1 MTYIG
6 FSTKMNKKD
15 DVREITL
22 IDNFKLLR
30 ELIEYICKIYQGSGI
45 GALLEITDPSIDDL
59 LNVLT
64 ELENQLDV
72 THLNAQQAILLT
84 KLLLKEIQRE
94 ANQDDEHKADF
105 DSQFS
110 RLLQSLTFLDKEEKN
125 R

>member
-1 MTYIG
+1 
-6 FSTKMNKKD
+6 MNKKD

>member
-1 MTYIG
+1 MTYTG

-59 LNVLT
+59 LNVLA
-64 ELENQLDV
+64 ELENLLYVHRLD
-72 THLNAQQAILLT
+72 
-84 KLLLKEIQRE
+84 LLLVE
-94 ANQDDEHKADF
+94 
-105 DSQFS
+105 
-110 RLLQSLTFLDKEEKN
+110 FLSTEVGLVK
-125 R
+125 

>member
-1 MTYIG
+1 
-6 FSTKMNKKD
+6 MNKKD

-59 LNVLT
+59 LNVLA

-84 KLLLKEIQRE
+84 QLLLKEIQRE

-105 DSQFS
+105 VSQFS
-110 RLLQSLTFLDKEEKN
+110 RLLKSLTFLDKEEKIDKFSLST
-125 R
+125 